1 MTARL
6 SPIQYFISALILA
19 QIIISVE
26 IKENKKA
33 RTVKHVFIFIQTSNH
48 IDSYRKD
55 MEKEMSLDHHDS
67 VCWSV
72 ILPSFLTH
80 TSSPTQTL
88 PAEKHL

>member
-1 MTARL
+1 
-6 SPIQYFISALILA
+6 
-19 QIIISVE
+19 
-26 IKENKKA
+26 
-33 RTVKHVFIFIQTSNH
+33 
-48 IDSYRKD
+48 

-88 PAEKHL
+88 PADKHL

>member
-6 SPIQYFISALILA
+6 SHIQYFISALILP

-33 RTVKHVFIFIQTSNH
+33 RTVKMFSFSSRHPIK

-55 MEKEMSLDHHDS
+55 MEKEISLDHHDS

-72 ILPSFLTH
+72 ILPSFLTQ

-88 PAEKHL
+88 PTEKRL